1 MCLYWR
7 VLLAFAVGVLVISRV
22 VSRKGNIAIGK
33 LVDGMTK
40 TVYLGAEQIS
50 NASQRVA
57 EATVEEKSSI
67 NEVEKGINNI
77 L

>member
-1 MCLYWR
+1 M
-7 VLLAFAVGVLVISRV
+7 ISRV